1 MECGFGLGVGKC
13 LHALVMDTVATR
25 TNECRI
31 PQRANRCVHLDC
43 FVGRAILNPWVRSEL
58 AWGQSLV
65 WPTIGACLAVIMSVW
80 LLLDVAESTMSDT
93 LNLPGKVGSHPTVK
107 YFLVLDGRA
116 RGVGCDWM
124 FKSGLLENDIH
135 ICAGRPCFVGGCR
148 SRLAEPGQQGGPAHF
163 VLVDSLD
170 GWDWTDWTTLPDSTI
185 VARFDGEDELNNG
198 LVVTEDMD
206 VISYTDEVNFALS
219 ETEGMLLTDASL
231 ASGSLL
237 LEVKHS
243 LPSEVQMLYDLPG
256 VTINDASLSIPMLLP
271 PATATDPVQPRRFDL
286 TGASFDFSG
295 ISGQETNALQ
305 VTILATAG
313 EINNPEGFF
322 IIGETDS
329 VVVSLTFQSLNLQ
342 TLGGYFGTYTEG
354 ASGDVALLDTI
365 PLPEPVIDLEGTTAS
380 LHFTNSVAADLLLHL
395 DTLQFDDQL
404 VEGDLIGGHLIP
416 RAVWVGNEPQPS
428 EWSLDLGSP
437 GSTFLDLLETF
448 PKSLHASGRMTLN
461 PEDNSAWLLDRW
473 DADYP
478 PTFWYELR
486 VPLKLGLNGI
496 VLRDTFDIDGMDEF
510 PQFNGHLHLDFES
523 TFPVEVKGI
532 LDYDRM
538 TVSCIGHTCCA
549 CKSVARNVRR
559 RPSAFRSTKRWL
571 FGWSS
576 PWSFG

>member
-1 MECGFGLGVGKC
+1 MSPQSNISWCLMGGL
-13 LHALVMDTVATR
+13 VA
-25 TNECRI
+25 
-31 PQRANRCVHLDC
+31 
-43 FVGRAILNPWVRSEL
+43 W
-58 AWGQSLV
+58 
-65 WPTIGACLAVIMSVW
+65 AVI
-80 LLLDVAESTMSDT
+80 
-93 LNLPGKVGSHPTVK
+93 
-107 YFLVLDGRA
+107 
-116 RGVGCDWM
+116 GCSNPVSW
-124 FKSGLLENDIH
+124 ENDIH
-135 ICAGRPCFVGGCR
+135 IPVLDDRVSWADVVPD
-148 SRLAEPGQQGGPAHF
+148 SLYEPGQQGGPAHF
-163 VLVDSLD
+163 VLVDTLD

-185 VARFDGEDELNNG
+185 VARYDGEDELNNG

-271 PATATDPVQPRRFDL
+271 PATATDPGSASTVVDL
-286 TGASFDFSG
+286 TGASFDFTG

-313 EINNPEGFF
+313 EISNPEGFF

-538 TVSCIGHTCCA
+538 DGVLYQDTLVVPAGSVSQGMLGEATLSIPLNEEMALPGGQVRMELWVNSYGAQPFTGYE
-549 CKSVARNVRR
+549 SVRVQGRLEG
-559 RPSAFRSTKRWL
+559 TQIIEVE
-571 FGWSS
+571 
-576 PWSFG
+576 